1 VARPYWSGRIQVSLV
16 SFGVQLYVATETKNQ
31 ISFHQISRSTGER
44 IRHQKVLAS
53 AVESDGEV
61 AGAAV
66 AKDEIVKG
74 YEHRK
79 GEYVLIEP
87 SELENLKVPSKHT
100 IDVSQFVTMD
110 ELRPEYVEKP
120 YYVVPENDSQ
130 AEAFAVVRKA
140 LQKSGKVA
148 IGKVSFAGR
157 ENIIAI
163 RPAGDDA
170 HGGMMAYTL
179 RYSNELRNEQDYFR
193 DLKAV
198 EINEES
204 LELAE
209 ALIAKKSTKLDLSK
223 FVDGYEV
230 AVKALIDAKVN
241 NLPVPEDEVAEPRGK
256 VVNLMDALR
265 KSLGGDDG
273 GSAKRVPKKPVESV
287 KADAKKGIGLVKP
300 ASKTPAKRKSA

>member
-53 AVESDGEV
+53 AMESDGET

-100 IDVSQFVTMD
+100 IEVSQFVTMD

-241 NLPVPEDEVAEPRGK
+241 NLPVPKDEAAEPRGK

-265 KSLGGDDG
+265 KSLGGDEA
-273 GSAKRVPKKPVESV
+273 GSVKKKPVASE
-287 KADAKKGIGLVKP
+287 KTDAKKGIGLVKSV
-300 ASKTPAKRKSA
+300 AKSPAKRKTA